1 MKQEKLALAAITP
14 HAHQG
19 RLIDGV
25 DGARRCGA
33 ASVHQARQIQEA
45 SELLEAYDYVIVGG
59 GTAGLTVADRLTED
73 PATTVLVLEA
83 GVMGDPAEV
92 LPATAGG
99 SGWTLPAW
107 KFQSVPQANLG
118 GRTSLVWLGN
128 VVGGGSAVNAMMAA
142 RGSAE
147 DYDRWGRPFGDDDG
161 GWNWEGILPYFK
173 KGLKMNP
180 PPADLANQFN
190 ISIDA
195 ANWGTDSPVQV
206 GFPSFQ
212 YPGLK
217 PLVKAFTEMPG
228 VEFVKDSGAGGAG
241 VYWFPTLMDPNKVE
255 RSYAGNAHYSNLDR
269 PNYHLMV
276 ETTVRRAARRHHS
289 HGRRVYQGGS
299 IATVEA
305 TREVLIAAG
314 AIHTA
319 KVLML
324 SGIGPREAI
333 EAAGQDTVVD
343 LPGVGQ
349 NFQDHANL
357 GAAITLAGLKQIH
370 PNPDDLG
377 EGGDAK
383 FQRWSD
389 AVWAA
394 NRTRAR
400 SIAYGNIAGWLPLTA
415 ISPDR
420 HEALAAELEAQDHAA
435 HLPADAHPTVA
446 AGYAAQMKGL
456 AAAMRSKNTVFA
468 RYALNAATG
477 ATAPSSTSPSAA
489 APWPWTRATPLAP
502 CRSSTTAPSATPS
515 RWPYRR
521 LARHRLRPSDLH
533 PVGTAAMLPL
543 ELGGVVDTTLRVY
556 GVDNLR
562 VVDSSIMPS
571 LPGGNTCQ
579 PTYAIAE
586 KAADIIKSGV

>member
-1 MKQEKLALAAITP
+1 
-14 HAHQG
+14 
-19 RLIDGV
+19 
-25 DGARRCGA
+25 
-33 ASVHQARQIQEA
+33 
-45 SELLEAYDYVIVGG
+45 
-59 GTAGLTVADRLTED
+59 
-73 PATTVLVLEA
+73 
-83 GVMGDPAEV
+83 
-92 LPATAGG
+92 
-99 SGWTLPAW
+99 
-107 KFQSVPQANLG
+107 
-118 GRTSLVWLGN
+118 
-128 VVGGGSAVNAMMAA
+128 
-142 RGSAE
+142 
-147 DYDRWGRPFGDDDG
+147 
-161 GWNWEGILPYFK
+161 
-173 KGLKMNP
+173 
-180 PPADLANQFN
+180 
-190 ISIDA
+190 
-195 ANWGTDSPVQV
+195 
-206 GFPSFQ
+206 
-212 YPGLK
+212 
-217 PLVKAFTEMPG
+217 MPG
-228 VEFVKDSGAGGAG
+228 IEFVKDSGAGGAG

-276 ETTVRRAARRHHS
+276 ETTVRRVLLDDTTATGVEFTKA
-289 HGRRVYQGGS
+289 GS

-314 AIHTA
+314 AVHTA

-333 EAAGQDTVVD
+333 EAAGQESVVD

-394 NRTRAR
+394 NRTGPR

-477 ATAPSSTSPSAA
+477 ATAPILNQPFSRGTVALDPRDPFGALPLVDYRALSNPVEVAVSVELVKWYRRFHFDTSL
-489 APWPWTRATPLAP
+489 RALGP
-502 CRSSTTAPSATPS
+502 RETAPGPDVVTDRQIADWLATA
-515 RWPYRR
+515 Y
-521 LARHRLRPSDLH
+521 APSDLH